1 MEHGGS
7 RPGAGRPRGSEGAA
21 TKSRRAAKLE
31 LSRKVAVQFQ
41 LDHPNAFPGDSLDFL
56 RCIYKNPDLDLAVR
70 MDAAGRAARFERP
83 TLAAVA
89 MQQTPEARVDLSALS
104 AEERAAMAGL
114 LRKALGMVAAH
125 D

>member
-1 MEHGGS
+1 M
-7 RPGAGRPRGSEGAA
+7 
-21 TKSRRAAKLE
+21 
-31 LSRKVAVQFQ
+31 QFQ

-89 MQQTPEARVDLSALS
+89 VQQAPPPRLDVSVLTAD
-104 AEERAAMAGL
+104 ERRTLHQLMLRL
-114 LRKALGMVAAH
+114 LGRPTIEVSR
-125 D
+125 